1 MSASIIAFA
10 DIFRKEKKMADLI
23 WTYMTSLTNLIIP
36 FVTIRFAFDVIR
48 YYLFE

>member
-1 MSASIIAFA
+1 MA
-10 DIFRKEKKMADLI
+10 DII

-36 FVTIRFAFDVIR
+36 FVTIRYTFDVLR